1 MSFGDLGCLD
11 DWFPVALSYARRA
24 SSSFKKLSFPAEA
37 RAFCSPIVHMP
48 SVLRLSLSRAS
59 TAYASIFSAL
69 KFVHNSICPLDAM
82 LFWSGD

>member
-1 MSFGDLGCLD
+1 
-11 DWFPVALSYARRA
+11 
-24 SSSFKKLSFPAEA
+24 
-37 RAFCSPIVHMP
+37 MP

-82 LFWSGD
+82 LFWAGDRIGAQVWSNCHGLYVGSIQSPWER